1 MSNSYRESVTSMLHD
16 LEWPPLQH
24 GRRIKRLTTF
34 YKAVNNSV
42 PVTIPDNIIPSIRQD
57 TRLHSRTRLRSGHK
71 WINLW
76 PTSCFR
82 RPSPRSIPSVILC
95 HVAVSQGSVLG
106 LVLFLI
112 YKWTTRQLLYADDC
126 VLYRNVCSLPDC
138 LTLQEDLT
146 DRTSLALDNG
156 EPIGK

>member
-1 MSNSYRESVTSMLHD
+1 MLHN
-16 LEWPPLQH
+16 LNWPPLQH

-34 YKAVNNSV
+34 YKAVNKSV
-42 PVTIPDNIIPSIRQD
+42 PVTIPDYITPSIGQD
-57 TRLHSRTRLRSGHK
+57 TRSHSRTRSRSGHK

-82 RPSPRSIPSVILC
+82 RPSLRFLYLIPSVILC
-95 HVAVSQGSVLG
+95 RVAVSQGVVLG
-106 LVLFLI
+106 LVLFRI

-126 VLYRNVCSLPDC
+126 VLYRNVCSLQDC
-138 LTLQEDLT
+138 LILQEELT
-146 DRTSLALDNG
+146 DRTALAYDNG